1 MYVGTTISTL
11 KFPILNPKTWRMQ
24 MRETRLKHDKQILVE
39 ERNLQKSIVQEKE
52 NLRNQWK
59 SSTLSGI

>member
-1 MYVGTTISTL
+1 
-11 KFPILNPKTWRMQ
+11 
-24 MRETRLKHDKQILVE
+24 MREARLKQDKQILVE